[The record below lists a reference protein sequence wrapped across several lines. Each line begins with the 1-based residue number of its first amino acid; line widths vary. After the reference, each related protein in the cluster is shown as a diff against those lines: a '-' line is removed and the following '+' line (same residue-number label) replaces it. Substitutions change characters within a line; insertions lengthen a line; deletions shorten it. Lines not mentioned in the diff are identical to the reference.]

1 MHKYL
6 CDVQKI
12 RIFARGFKNNNIKTT
27 MHLPESFNE
36 ALAQSVKTNWNRNSM
51 SDYGDITFQYKDVA
65 RIIEKLHIIFEKV
78 GIQKGDKIALCGRN
92 QSRWGIAFLATMT
105 YGAVAVPI
113 LHDFHPEQ
121 VHQITNHSEARL
133 LFVGDQV
140 WKKLNPEEMPNLIGV
155 LGNQDYQVVFSRDK
169 KLDETRDN
177 INKLFGEKY
186 PDSFRPE
193 HVSYHID
200 EREELALINYTSGTT
215 SNSKGVM
222 IPYRAIWS
230 NTEFGYE
237 KLGDELRPGDQVL
250 SMLPMAH
257 MYGMAFEFIYEF
269 TRGVHINFLTKM
281 PTPAILLKAL
291 ADIKPRI
298 IICVP
303 LILEKI
309 VRKAV
314 LPKIKDPKIR
324 LLMNIPIVGDQ
335 IKKRICVGM
344 QEALGGNFYEAII
357 GGAAINAEIEG
368 LLKDIGFNYTVG
380 YGATECAPILSYE
393 DWKEF
398 KKGSCGKAA
407 PRMTLKIDSPD
418 PQNIPGEILAKG
430 DNVMLGYYKN
440 EEATAETLIDGW
452 YHTGDLGIIDAEG
465 NVFIKGR
472 SKNMLLGAS
481 GQNIYPEEI
490 EDKLNSLP
498 MVQECV
504 VIQKGEKLYALVYP
518 DMEQAKALNLG
529 EEELKSVM
537 EQNRKDL
544 NVQIPAYEQICG
556 IRIMEQE
563 FEKTPKRSIKRFLY
577 KDAEV

>member
-1 MHKYL
+1 MY
-6 CDVQKI
+6 
-12 RIFARGFKNNNIKTT
+12 
-27 MHLPESFNE
+27 LPESFNE
-36 ALAQSVKTNWNRNSM
+36 ALAQSVKNNWNRNSM
-51 SDYGDITFQYKDVA
+51 SDYGEITFQYKDVA
-65 RIIEKLHIIFEKV
+65 RIIEKLHIIFEKT
-78 GIQKGDKIALCGRN
+78 GIKKGDKIALCGRN

-105 YGAVAVPI
+105 YGAIAVPI

-133 LFVGDQV
+133 LFAGEQV
-140 WKKLNPEEMPNLIGV
+140 WKKLNAEEMPNLIGA
-155 LGNQDYQVVFSRDK
+155 LGNEDYQVLFARDK
-169 KLDETRDN
+169 ALTEARDN

-200 EREELALINYTSGTT
+200 ESEELALINYTSGTT

-230 NTEFGYE
+230 NVEFGYE
-237 KLGDELRPGDQVL
+237 KLRDELRPGDQIL

-257 MYGMAFEFIYEF
+257 MYGMAFEFMYEF
-269 TRGVHINFLTKM
+269 TRGIHINFLTKM

-298 IICVP
+298 IVCVP

-314 LPKIKDPKIR
+314 LPKIKDPKVR

-335 IKKRICVGM
+335 IKKRICMGM

-472 SKNMLLGAS
+472 SKNMLLGAN

-498 MVQECV
+498 MVLECV

-518 DMEQAKALNLG
+518 DMEQAKSLNLG
-529 EEELKSVM
+529 EEELKSIM

-544 NVQIPAYEQICG
+544 NMQIPAYEQICG
-556 IRIMEQE
+556 IRIMEHE

>member
-1 MHKYL
+1 MSK
-6 CDVQKI
+6 Q
-12 RIFARGFKNNNIKTT
+12 
-27 MHLPESFNE
+27 LPASFNE
-36 ALAQSVKTNWNRNSM
+36 AIAKSIKENWNRSSL
-51 SDYGDITFQYKDVA
+51 SDYGEITFQYKDVA
-65 RIIEKLHIIFEKV
+65 RNIAKLHIILEQA
-78 GIQKGDKIALCGRN
+78 GIKPGDKVALCGRN

-113 LHDFHPEQ
+113 LNDFLSDQ
-121 VHQITNHSEARL
+121 VHQIVNHSEAKL

-140 WKKLNPEEMPNLIGV
+140 WKRIDVEQMPNLVGIICNRDYEV
-155 LGNQDYQVVFSRDK
+155 LFARNEKVKDAR
-169 KLDETRDN
+169 EN

-193 HVSYHID
+193 HIQYHAD
-200 EREELALINYTSGTT
+200 TCEELAIINYTSGTT

-222 IPYRAIWS
+222 IPYRALRS
-230 NTEFGYE
+230 NTQFGFDVIATE
-237 KLGDELRPGDQVL
+237 MKSGDQIL

-257 MYGMAFEFIYEF
+257 MYGLAFEFLFEF
-269 TRGVHINFLTKM
+269 CHGVHVYFLTKM

-291 ADIKPRI
+291 ADVKPRV

-309 VRKAV
+309 VRRAV
-314 LPKIKDPKIR
+314 LPKIKDPKVRI
-324 LLMNIPIVGDQ
+324 LMNLPIVGDQ
-335 IKKRICVGM
+335 IKKRIREGM
-344 QEALGGNFYEAII
+344 YEALGGNFYEVVV
-357 GGAAINAEIEG
+357 GGSAINAEIES
-368 LLKDIGFNYTVG
+368 LLKDIKFPYTVG
-380 YGATECAPILSYE
+380 YGATECAPILAYE
-393 DWKEF
+393 DWKTF
-398 KKGSCGKAA
+398 AKGSCGKAA
-407 PRMTLKIDSPD
+407 PRMTLKIESSD

-430 DNVMLGYYKN
+430 DNVMMGYFKN
-440 EEATAETLIDGW
+440 PEATATTLVDGW
-452 YHTGDLGIIDAEG
+452 YRTGDLGIIDAEG

-518 DMEQAKALNLG
+518 DMEQVKALNLG
-529 EEELKSVM
+529 EEELKAVM

-544 NVQIPAYEQICG
+544 NTQIPAYEQICG
-556 IRIMEQE
+556 IRIMEEE
-563 FEKTPKRSIKRFLY
+563 FEKTPKRSIKRFKY
-577 KDAEV
+577 MDAEI

>member
-1 MHKYL
+1 M
-6 CDVQKI
+6 Q
-12 RIFARGFKNNNIKTT
+12 
-27 MHLPESFNE
+27 LPVSFNE
-36 ALAQSVKTNWNRNSM
+36 ALEQSIKKNWNRNSL
-51 SDYGDITFQYKDVA
+51 SDYGEVTYQYKDVA
-65 RIIEKLHIIFEKV
+65 RIIGKLHILFEEV

-92 QSRWGIAFLATMT
+92 QAKWGIAFLATIT

-113 LHDFHPEQ
+113 LPDFHPEQ
-121 VHQITNHSEARL
+121 IHQITNHSEARL
-133 LFVGDQV
+133 LFVADHI
-140 WKKLNPEEMPNLIGV
+140 WKKIIPEEMPNLTGI
-155 LGNQDYQVVFSRDK
+155 LGIEDYQVLEARE
-169 KLDETRDN
+169 ETLATARQN
-177 INKLFGEKY
+177 LNKLFGEKY

-193 HVSYHID
+193 HIVYHKD
-200 EREELALINYTSGTT
+200 EREELCMINYTSGTT

-222 IPYRAIWS
+222 IPYRAIHS
-230 NTEFGYE
+230 NVLFGIE
-237 KLGDELRPGDQVL
+237 KLGHELKAGDRML

-257 MYGMAFEFIYEF
+257 MYGLAFEFMYEF
-269 TRGVHINFLTKM
+269 VAGVHVSFLTKM

-291 ADIKPRI
+291 AEIKPKI

-324 LLMNIPIVGDQ
+324 ILMNLPIVGDQ
-335 IKKRICVGM
+335 IKKRICQGM
-344 QEALGGNFYEAII
+344 QEALGGNFYQAIV
-357 GGAAINAEIEG
+357 GGAAINAEIEN
-368 LLKDIGFNYTVG
+368 LLKDIGFNYCVG
-380 YGATECAPILSYE
+380 YGATECAPILAYE

-407 PRMTLKIDSPD
+407 PRMTLKIDSHD
-418 PQNIPGEILAKG
+418 PENVPGEILAKG

-440 EEATAETLIDGW
+440 TEATETTLIDGW

-472 SKNMLLGAS
+472 SKNMLLGAN

-498 MVQECV
+498 MVAECV
-504 VIQKGEKLYALVYP
+504 VIQKGEKLYALIYP
-518 DMEQAKALNLG
+518 DMEQAKALKLG
-529 EEELKSVM
+529 DEEIKAIM

-544 NVQIPAYEQICG
+544 NTQIPAYEQICG
-556 IRIMEQE
+556 VKIMAQE

-577 KDAEV
+577 KDEEI

>member
-1 MHKYL
+1 M
-6 CDVQKI
+6 Q
-12 RIFARGFKNNNIKTT
+12 
-27 MHLPESFNE
+27 LPVSFNE
-36 ALAQSVKTNWNRNSM
+36 ALEQSIKKNWNRNSL
-51 SDYGDITFQYKDVA
+51 SDYGEVTYQYKDVA
-65 RIIEKLHIIFEKV
+65 RIIGKLHILFEEV

-92 QSRWGIAFLATMT
+92 QAKWGIAFLATIT

-113 LHDFHPEQ
+113 LPDFHPEQ
-121 VHQITNHSEARL
+121 IHQITNHSEARL
-133 LFVGDQV
+133 LFVADHI
-140 WKKLNPEEMPNLIGV
+140 WKKITPEEMPNLTGI
-155 LGNQDYQVVFSRDK
+155 LGIEDYQVLEARE
-169 KLDETRDN
+169 ETLATARQN
-177 INKLFGEKY
+177 LNKLFGEKY

-193 HVSYHID
+193 HIVYHRD
-200 EREELALINYTSGTT
+200 EREELCMINYTSGTT

-222 IPYRAIWS
+222 IPYRAIHS
-230 NTEFGYE
+230 NVLFGIE
-237 KLGDELRPGDQVL
+237 KLGHELKAGDRML

-257 MYGMAFEFIYEF
+257 MYGLAFEFMYEF
-269 TRGVHINFLTKM
+269 VAGVHVSFLTKM

-291 ADIKPRI
+291 AEIKPKI

-324 LLMNIPIVGDQ
+324 ILMNLPIVGDQ
-335 IKKRICVGM
+335 IKKRICQGM
-344 QEALGGNFYEAII
+344 QEALGGNFYQAIV
-357 GGAAINAEIEG
+357 GGAAINAEIEN
-368 LLKDIGFNYTVG
+368 LLKDIGFNYCVG
-380 YGATECAPILSYE
+380 YGATECAPILAYE

-407 PRMTLKIDSPD
+407 PRMTLKIDSHD
-418 PQNIPGEILAKG
+418 PENVPGEILAKG

-440 EEATAETLIDGW
+440 TEATETTLIDGW

-472 SKNMLLGAS
+472 SKNMLLGAN

-498 MVQECV
+498 MVAECV
-504 VIQKGEKLYALVYP
+504 VIQKGEKLYALIYP
-518 DMEQAKALNLG
+518 DMEQAKALKLG
-529 EEELKSVM
+529 DEEIKAIM

-544 NVQIPAYEQICG
+544 NTQIPAYEQICG
-556 IRIMEQE
+556 VKIMAQE

-577 KDAEV
+577 KDEEI

>member
-1 MHKYL
+1 M
-6 CDVQKI
+6 Q
-12 RIFARGFKNNNIKTT
+12 
-27 MHLPESFNE
+27 LPASFNE
-36 ALAQSVKTNWNRNSM
+36 ALAQSVRENWNRNSM
-51 SDYGDITFQYKDVA
+51 SDYGEATFQYKDVA
-65 RIIEKLHIIFEKV
+65 RNIAKLHIVFERA
-78 GIQKGDKIALCGRN
+78 GIQPGDKIALCGRN

-113 LHDFHPEQ
+113 LPDFHPEQ
-121 VHQITNHSEARL
+121 IHQIVNHSEARL
-133 LFVGDQV
+133 LFVGEQIWTKV
-140 WKKLNPEEMPNLIGV
+140 NAEEMPNLIGILCNKDFEV
-155 LGNQDYQVVFSRDK
+155 LFARDK
-169 KLDETRDN
+169 VLHDTREQ

-193 HVSYHID
+193 HVCYHKD

-230 NTEFGYE
+230 NVQFGCDM
-237 KLGDELRPGDQVL
+237 LADVLVPGEQVL

-257 MYGMAFEFIYEF
+257 MYGMAFEFLFEF
-269 TRGVHINFLTKM
+269 TRGIHVSFLTKM

-298 IICVP
+298 IVCVP
-303 LILEKI
+303 LIIEKI

-335 IKKRICVGM
+335 IKKRICQGM

-357 GGAAINAEIEG
+357 GGAAINAEIET

-380 YGATECAPILSYE
+380 YGATECAPILAYE
-393 DWKEF
+393 DWQKF
-398 KKGSCGKAA
+398 AKGSCGKAA
-407 PRMTLKIDSPD
+407 PRMTLKINSSD

-440 EEATAETLIDGW
+440 PEATAETLIDGW
-452 YHTGDLGIIDAEG
+452 YHTGDLGVIDAEG

-518 DMEQAKALNLG
+518 DMEQAKALKLG
-529 EEELKSVM
+529 EGELKSIM

-544 NVQIPAYEQICG
+544 NTQIPAYEQICG

>member
-1 MHKYL
+1 M
-6 CDVQKI
+6 Q
-12 RIFARGFKNNNIKTT
+12 
-27 MHLPESFNE
+27 LPASFNE
-36 ALAQSVKTNWNRNSM
+36 ALAQSVRENWNRNSM
-51 SDYGDITFQYKDVA
+51 SDYGEVTFQYKDVA
-65 RIIEKLHIIFEKV
+65 RNIAKLHIIFEKA
-78 GIQKGDKIALCGRN
+78 GIKPGDKIALCGRN

-113 LHDFHPEQ
+113 LPDFHPEQ
-121 VHQITNHSEARL
+121 IHQIVNHSEASL
-133 LFVGDQV
+133 LFVGEQI
-140 WKKLNPEEMPNLIGV
+140 WKKINAEEMPALKGI
-155 LGNQDYQVVFSRDK
+155 LGNQDFEVLLARDK
-169 KLDETRDN
+169 AISETREQ
-177 INKLFGEKY
+177 INRLFGERY

-193 HVSYHID
+193 HVSYYKD

-222 IPYRAIWS
+222 IPYRAVWS
-230 NTEFGYE
+230 NTQFGIDM
-237 KLGDELRPGDQVL
+237 LADILVPGEQVL

-257 MYGMAFEFIYEF
+257 MYGMAFEFLFEF
-269 TRGVHINFLTKM
+269 TRGIHVSFLTKM

-291 ADIKPRI
+291 ADIRPRI
-298 IICVP
+298 IVCVP

-335 IKKRICVGM
+335 IKKRIREGM
-344 QEALGGNFYEAII
+344 QEALGGNFYEAIV
-357 GGAAINAEIEG
+357 GGAAINAEIET

-380 YGATECAPILSYE
+380 YGATECAPILAYE
-393 DWKEF
+393 DWQKF
-398 KKGSCGKAA
+398 VKGSCGKAA
-407 PRMTLKIDSPD
+407 PRMTLKINSSD

-440 EEATAETLIDGW
+440 PEATAETLVDGW

-472 SKNMLLGAS
+472 SKNMLLGAN

-518 DMEQAKALNLG
+518 DMEQAKSLKLG
-529 EEELKSVM
+529 DDELKSIM

-544 NVQIPAYEQICG
+544 NMQIPAYEQICG

-577 KDAEV
+577 KDAEVN

>member
-1 MHKYL
+1 MY
-6 CDVQKI
+6 
-12 RIFARGFKNNNIKTT
+12 
-27 MHLPESFNE
+27 LPESFNE
-36 ALAQSVKTNWNRNSM
+36 ALAQSVKNNWNRNSM
-51 SDYGDITFQYKDVA
+51 SDYGEITFQYKDVA
-65 RIIEKLHIIFEKV
+65 RIIEKLHIIFEKT
-78 GIQKGDKIALCGRN
+78 GIKKGDKIALCGRN

-105 YGAVAVPI
+105 YGAIAVPI

-133 LFVGDQV
+133 LFAGEQV
-140 WKKLNPEEMPNLIGV
+140 WKKLNAEEMPNLIGA
-155 LGNQDYQVVFSRDK
+155 LGNEDYQVLFARDK
-169 KLDETRDN
+169 ALTEARDN

-230 NTEFGYE
+230 NVEFGYE
-237 KLGDELRPGDQVL
+237 KLRDELRPGDQVL

-257 MYGMAFEFIYEF
+257 MYGMAFEFMYEF
-269 TRGVHINFLTKM
+269 TRGIHINFLTKM

-298 IICVP
+298 IVCVP

-314 LPKIKDPKIR
+314 LPKIKDPKVR
-324 LLMNIPIVGDQ
+324 LLMNLPIVGDQ
-335 IKKRICVGM
+335 IKKRICMGM

-472 SKNMLLGAS
+472 SKNMLLGAN

-498 MVQECV
+498 MVLECV

-518 DMEQAKALNLG
+518 DMEQAKSLNLG
-529 EEELKSVM
+529 EEELKSIM

-544 NVQIPAYEQICG
+544 NMQIPAYEQICG
-556 IRIMEQE
+556 IRIMEHE

>member
-1 MHKYL
+1 M
-6 CDVQKI
+6 
-12 RIFARGFKNNNIKTT
+12 F
-27 MHLPESFNE
+27 LPVSFNE
-36 ALAQSVKTNWNRNSM
+36 ALSQSVKNNWNRNSM
-51 SDYGDITFQYKDVA
+51 SDYGEVTFQYKDVA
-65 RIIEKLHIIFEKV
+65 RIIAKLHILYEEA
-78 GIQKGDKIALCGRN
+78 GIKKGDKIALCGRN
-92 QSRWGIAFLATMT
+92 QSRWGIAFLATLT
-105 YGAVAVPI
+105 YGAIVVPI
-113 LHDFHPEQ
+113 LPDFHPEQ
-121 VHQITNHSEARL
+121 IHQITNHSESKL
-133 LFVGDQV
+133 LFVSDQIR
-140 WKKLNPEEMPNLIGV
+140 KKINPKEMPNLIGI
-155 LGNQDYQVVFSRDK
+155 LGTEDYQVVYSENERVINARQN
-169 KLDETRDN
+169 L
-177 INKLFGEKY
+177 NKLFGEKY

-193 HVSYHID
+193 HISYHKD
-200 EREELALINYTSGTT
+200 EREELAMINYTSGTT

-230 NTEFGYE
+230 NVEFGYE
-237 KLGDELRPGDQVL
+237 KLGDELKPGDQIL

-257 MYGMAFEFIYEF
+257 MYGLAFEFIFEF
-269 TRGVHINFLTKM
+269 TRGIHVNFLTKM

-291 ADIKPRI
+291 SDIKPRI

-324 LLMNIPIVGDQ
+324 ILMNLPIVGDQ
-335 IKKRICVGM
+335 IKKRICQGM
-344 QEALGGNFYEAII
+344 QEALGGNFYEAIV
-357 GGAAINAEIEG
+357 GGAAINAEIES
-368 LLKDIGFNYTVG
+368 LLKDIGFNYCVG
-380 YGATECAPILSYE
+380 YGATECAPILAYE
-393 DWKEF
+393 DWKLF
-398 KKGSCGKAA
+398 KKGSCGKAV

-418 PQNIPGEILAKG
+418 QQNIPGEILAKG

-440 EEATAETLIDGW
+440 EEATAETLVDGW

-472 SKNMLLGAS
+472 SKNMLLGAN

-498 MVQECV
+498 MVLECV

-518 DMEQAKALNLG
+518 DMEQVKALKLG
-529 EEELKSVM
+529 EDDLKAIM

-544 NVQIPAYEQICG
+544 NTQIPAYEQICG
-556 IRIMEQE
+556 IKIMEQE

-577 KDAEV
+577 KDEEI